1 MKYKV
6 GTGYDVHAFC
16 KDKPLIIGGVN
27 IPYSLGLK
35 GHSDA
40 DVLIHAIIDALLG
53 AANLRDI
60 GFQYPDNDSNYKNID
75 STLLLK
81 DTAQKLKDKNF
92 KIENID
98 STIILQTPKISAF
111 IPQMQQRLAQVLELE
126 TEDITIKATTT
137 EHLGFCGRGE
147 GVAAQAICLL
157 SDE

>member
-16 KDKPLIIGGVN
+16 SDKPLILGGVR

-60 GFQYPDNDSNYKNID
+60 GFQYPDNDASFKDID

-81 DTAQKLKDKNF
+81 DTAQKLKAKNF

-98 STIILQTPKISAF
+98 STIILQAPKIS
-111 IPQMQQRLAQVLELE
+111 
-126 TEDITIKATTT
+126 
-137 EHLGFCGRGE
+137 
-147 GVAAQAICLL
+147 
-157 SDE
+157 